1 MRSGK
6 RKGSDSAA
14 LAPLLQALRD
24 LVRWLQDTQTSGTVI
39 GGVAAS
45 ILGRP
50 RFTRDI
56 DVVVIVEEEEW
67 AEFLSSGS
75 SFGFQPRRSDALEFA
90 RKTRVL
96 WVRHEQSGIDVDVS
110 FGSLPFEKELIARA
124 VLMDVGGAR
133 APLPTVEDLIILK
146 AVAHRSRDLV
156 DIESLVEVNTRLDV
170 ARIVRWV
177 KDFASALE
185 MPELLSDL
193 EALLNRRHGEN

>member
-1 MRSGK
+1 
-6 RKGSDSAA
+6 
-14 LAPLLQALRD
+14 LAPLLEALRD
-24 LVRWLQDTQTSGTVI
+24 LARWLQDTRTSGTVI

-56 DVVVIVEEEEW
+56 DAVVLVEEEAW
-67 AEFLSSGS
+67 PEFLSSGS
-75 SFGFQPRRSDALEFA
+75 SFGFQPRRTDALEFA

-96 WVRHEQSGIDVDVS
+96 LVRHEQSGIDVDVS

-124 VLMDVGGAR
+124 VLMDVGGVR

-156 DIESLVEVNTRLDV
+156 DIESLVEVNTRLDE